1 MDDKDKPLVT
11 PEPNGDSSDI
21 ESIPLRQAPEQTQV
35 PVQPLPTVPV
45 EAVAQPSNAPVPPKK
60 SKKGI
65 IIAAIIAGVM
75 VVLFAGTALAYNY
88 WYQNPNKV
96 VTDALINAST
106 AKSVVFT
113 GIIDVTGDQKVKI
126 EFNGSGE
133 QSSGLMNVKATFNA
147 GGKQVTVEGAALVD
161 KNSNIYIKIKDA
173 KALVT
178 NALGGY
184 ETAFDDIVTKIDN
197 KWVKITTDDLSEYST
212 ETKNVKKCI
221 DEAYAKFKDD
231 KAAIAEVT
239 NAYKANQFIV
249 IGKTLPSQ
257 NGSLGY
263 EITFDDAK
271 SESFA
276 RAFTQTTIYKQ
287 LHECDSE
294 SFPATYKPSNDKP
307 VDNEGTTQLWVS
319 RFGHEITKFVTD
331 VDNDG
336 TKTHV
341 SIETLFNKRVTID
354 VPTEFV
360 TVDELKQDIENLYA
374 S

>member
-1 MDDKDKPLVT
+1 MDDKDKPLTTLEPGRDTYPTEPT
-11 PEPNGDSSDI
+11 PMQ
-21 ESIPLRQAPEQTQV
+21 QAPEQTQN
-35 PVQPLPTVPV
+35 PVLAETVV
-45 EAVAQPSNAPVPPKK
+45 RPSDAPVPPKK
-60 SKKGI
+60 SKKSI
-65 IIAAIIAGVM
+65 IIAVIIAGVM
-75 VVLFAGTALAYNY
+75 VILFAGAALAYNF

-96 VTDALINAST
+96 VTDAIMNAST
-106 AKSVVFT
+106 AKSVIFT

-126 EFNGSGE
+126 EFNGSGKD
-133 QSSGLMNVKATFNA
+133 SGGLMNVKATFSVSSR
-147 GGKQVTVEGAALVD
+147 QVIVDGAALVD
-161 KNSNIYIKIKDA
+161 QHSNLYIKIKDA

-178 NALGGY
+178 SALGGY
-184 ETAFDDIVTKIDN
+184 GTAFDDIVTKIDN

-221 DEAYAKFKDD
+221 DETYAKFKDD
-231 KAAIAEVT
+231 KAAISEVT
-239 NAYKANQFIV
+239 NVYKANQFIV

-271 SESFA
+271 SKSFA
-276 RAFTQTTIYKQ
+276 SAFTQTTIYKQ

-294 SFPATYKPSNDKP
+294 SFPATYKPSNDTP
-307 VDNEGTTQLWVS
+307 VDNEGTTQVWVS

-341 SIETLFNKRVTID
+341 SIETLFNKQVTID
-354 VPTEFV
+354 TPTEFV

>member
-1 MDDKDKPLVT
+1 MDDKDKPLTT
-11 PEPNGDSSDI
+11 PEPNGQSLDAEPS
-21 ESIPLRQAPEQTQV
+21 PTQSV
-35 PVQPLPTVPV
+35 APVQPSSPVPDEV
-45 EAVAQPSNAPVPPKK
+45 TTQPLDEPVPPKK
-60 SKKGI
+60 SKKSST
-65 IIAAIIAGVM
+65 IAAIIAGVM

-133 QSSGLMNVKATFNA
+133 QSGGLMNVKAIFNA

-184 ETAFDDIVTKIDN
+184 ETAFDDIVAKIDN

-239 NAYKANQFIV
+239 NAYKANQFII

-276 RAFTQTTIYKQ
+276 RAFMQTTIYKQ
-287 LHECDSE
+287 LHGCDSE
-294 SFPATYKPSNDKP
+294 AFPSTYEPSNDKP